1 MGTLLLYP
9 FKSKDIFFCTDKMKA
24 FVAVLASAAAASAGV
39 VPAPGAVI
47 PPSTIVRA
55 PAHDSATIENHRLGG
70 NFAYATAEAHAF
82 AKIDPIVATRTVPV
96 AETTHVHT
104 PAAIRTIQ
112 PGAITTTHHVASPV
126 LAQEPIYRQ
135 EPVIGPVATHTT
147 YEQPIYKTRTYTH
160 TGVATHTQVAAA
172 PAVTV
177 AAGPAVV
184 GAVGAVGAVAPAGPA
199 YTGAVLGHGAVL
211 GAAHPIGGVVGAVPA
226 AAGLG
231 YGLAGGVIAAAPV
244 AAEAIVAEH

>member
-24 FVAVLASAAAASAGV
+24 FVSVLATAAAASAGV
-39 VPAPGAVI
+39 VPAAIPAVIPAVI

-55 PAHDSATIENHRLGG
+55 PAHDSATIEHKRLGG

-82 AKIDPIVATRTVPV
+82 AKVDPIVASRTVPV

-126 LAQEPIYRQ
+126 LAQEPVYRQ
-135 EPVIGPVATHTT
+135 
-147 YEQPIYKTRTYTH
+147 QPIYKTRTYPR
-160 TGVATHTQVAAA
+160 TGVATHT
-172 PAVTV
+172 
-177 AAGPAVV
+177 
-184 GAVGAVGAVAPAGPA
+184 
-199 YTGAVLGHGAVL
+199 
-211 GAAHPIGGVVGAVPA
+211 
-226 AAGLG
+226 
-231 YGLAGGVIAAAPV
+231 
-244 AAEAIVAEH
+244 

>member
-1 MGTLLLYP
+1 LYP

-24 FVAVLASAAAASAGV
+24 FVAVLATAAAASAGV
-39 VPAPGAVI
+39 VPAAIPAVIPAVI

-55 PAHDSATIENHRLGG
+55 PAHDSATIEHKRLGG

-82 AKIDPIVATRTVPV
+82 AKVDPIVASRTVPV

-126 LAQEPIYRQ
+126 LAQEPVYRQ

-160 TGVATHTQVAAA
+160 TGVATHTRVAAA
-172 PAVTV
+172 PAV
-177 AAGPAVV
+177 AV
-184 GAVGAVGAVAPAGPA
+184 
-199 YTGAVLGHGAVL
+199 
-211 GAAHPIGGVVGAVPA
+211 
-226 AAGLG
+226 
-231 YGLAGGVIAAAPV
+231 AAAPV
-244 AAEAIVAEH
+244 AAVAAPVAAVGAVHGGAIHGGVVGGYGLGAGAVGGYGLGAGVYGAGLGLAHGGLIAAPAAVAGDVVVAEH